1 MTSYL
6 CPSMMCA
13 DYDHLKDEVLRLDE
27 AGADIFHVDVMDGVF
42 VPNFGMG
49 PQDLQCI
56 RKNTKKPVDVHLM
69 IQNPGPYVE
78 LFAGLGADIIY
89 IHPEADLHPA
99 RTLDKI
105 RRAGKCT
112 GLAVNPGTSLE
123 SVREL
128 LYLTDYL
135 LIMTVNPGFKGQDYV
150 GFVTDKIRRF
160 LSLREEYGYRVLVD
174 GAISP
179 QKIAELSAMGVEG
192 FILGTSSI
200 FGKERSYAEILR
212 ELRQM

>member
-69 IQNPGPYVE
+69 IQNPGLYVE

-105 RRAGKCT
+105 RRAG
-112 GLAVNPGTSLE
+112 
-123 SVREL
+123 
-128 LYLTDYL
+128 
-135 LIMTVNPGFKGQDYV
+135 
-150 GFVTDKIRRF
+150 
-160 LSLREEYGYRVLVD
+160 
-174 GAISP
+174 
-179 QKIAELSAMGVEG
+179 
-192 FILGTSSI
+192 
-200 FGKERSYAEILR
+200 
-212 ELRQM
+212 

>member
-1 MTSYL
+1 M
-6 CPSMMCA
+6 
-13 DYDHLKDEVLRLDE
+13 
-27 AGADIFHVDVMDGVF
+27 
-42 VPNFGMG
+42 
-49 PQDLQCI
+49 
-56 RKNTKKPVDVHLM
+56 
-69 IQNPGPYVE
+69 
-78 LFAGLGADIIY
+78 
-89 IHPEADLHPA
+89 
-99 RTLDKI
+99 
-105 RRAGKCT
+105 
-112 GLAVNPGTSLE
+112 
-123 SVREL
+123 
-128 LYLTDYL
+128 
-135 LIMTVNPGFKGQDYV
+135 IMTVNPGFKGQDYM